1 MLRLTFFSKQHDSG
15 THVMSMIVKYMSV
28 NGATLQYIS
37 IHYFETLV
45 LRKFVYIWKFPYAS
59 TLKKQDILARNHV
72 SHSLF

>member
-45 LRKFVYIWKFPYAS
+45 LRKFVHILKFPYA
-59 TLKKQDILARNHV
+59 IAI
-72 SHSLF
+72 SHSLLLTYNIIILK